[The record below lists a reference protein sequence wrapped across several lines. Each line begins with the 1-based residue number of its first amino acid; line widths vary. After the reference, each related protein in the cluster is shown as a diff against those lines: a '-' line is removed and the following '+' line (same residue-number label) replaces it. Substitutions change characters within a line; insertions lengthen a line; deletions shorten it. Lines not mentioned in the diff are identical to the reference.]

1 MKERGNLAP
10 DLDRFEFDPRRLE
23 GVGSPDGGI
32 EVGICSRLFHP
43 CDYGSGS
50 GLSQGR
56 VEVGEGVCYGYS
68 GARGDRQDAPFLRY
82 VGSRFQ
88 ERLRTT
94 EFHLDP
100 PLLSSVAFRFFSCHG
115 HFFSP
120 GRFASQS
127 RLVRPEAAPFL
138 TSSPSSGNLPEGLKH
153 SALDGM
159 SSRKYS
165 LP

>member
-32 EVGICSRLFHP
+32 EVGICRLFQP

-56 VEVGEGVCYGYS
+56 VEVGEGVCYGYP

-94 EFHLDP
+94 EFHLTLRYYLP
-100 PLLSSVAFRFFSCHG
+100 SLSDFFLAMVT
-115 HFFSP
+115 FSP
-120 GRFASQS
+120 DRFASQS
-127 RLVRPEAAPFL
+127 RLVRTEAAPFL
-138 TSSPSSGNLPEGLKH
+138 TSAPSSGNLPEGLKH
-153 SALDGM
+153 SALAG
-159 SSRKYS
+159 
-165 LP
+165 